1 MKSLKEF
8 INESLIETRQR
19 NESTFYNDGVLL
31 HNGYI
36 DDILF
41 EEYVSLMS
49 EGIKEM
55 YSDDDEALWQSFIE
69 GKYGVSDSFI
79 REDGYQ
85 AYHNRLNEAHICD
98 ALNENLGAAE
108 KEISDTFKPTIDK
121 KHGNK
126 YVTVSCI
133 SDIIQDVPKVRV
145 IITTKRKLT
154 DDELQQLKDIATKH
168 KCYSDVLSVRKIGT
182 GTIKCEYFVE
192 EDEDEYLKNVDDV
205 IYNKKHGILWHLT
218 TKEKANSI
226 LKNGL
231 EVRTE
236 RKISTHPPRIYF
248 LDFDTT
254 SKDIIAYKDILK
266 VNNTDDYVLLKI
278 DLKKTKHKYRFFK
291 DGVSVDVDAYFTR
304 EPISPHCISV
314 ADIDNIRKEKILV
327 HVDNFKYKVKDKIM
341 SLLKK
346 LK

>member
-8 INESLIETRQR
+8 INESLIKTRQR

-41 EEYVSLMS
+41 EEYVALMS

-79 REDGYQ
+79 HEDGYQ

-98 ALNENLGAAE
+98 ALKENLGAAE
-108 KEISDTFKPTIDK
+108 KEISDTFKPTIEK
-121 KHGNK
+121 KYGNK

-133 SDIIQDVPKVRV
+133 SDVIQDVPKVRV

-168 KCYSDVLSVRKIGT
+168 KCYADVLSVRKIGT

-192 EDEDEYLKNVDDV
+192 EDEDDYLKNVDDV

-218 TKEKANSI
+218 TKEKAKSI

-231 EVRTE
+231 EARVE
-236 RKISTHPPRIYF
+236 KKISTHPPRIYF
-248 LDFDTT
+248 LDVDTKT
-254 SKDIIAYKDILK
+254 NNIIAYKDLLRK
-266 VNNTDDYVLLKI
+266 YDNDEYTLLKI
-278 DLKKTKHKYRFFK
+278 DLKKSKHRFRFFK
-291 DGVSVDVDAYFTR
+291 DVVSVDVDAYFTR
-304 EPISPHCISV
+304 EPIPPHCISV
-314 ADIDNIRKEKILV
+314 ANIDNISKEKILI
-327 HVDNFKYKVKDKIM
+327 HLDNFRHDLKSFI
-341 SLLKK
+341 KK
-346 LK
+346 LFT

>member
-19 NESTFYNDGVLL
+19 SESTFYNDGVLL
-31 HNGYI
+31 HKGYI

-55 YSDDDEALWQSFIE
+55 YKDDDLWQSFVE

-79 REDGYQ
+79 HEDGYQ

-98 ALNENLGAAE
+98 ALNENLGSAE

-126 YVTVSCI
+126 YVTVSCV
-133 SDIIQDVPKVRV
+133 SDILQDVPKVR
-145 IITTKRKLT
+145 IIVTTKRKLA
-154 DDELQQLKDIATKH
+154 DDELQQLKDIAAKH
-168 KCYSDVLSVRKIGT
+168 KCYADYLDERRLPT
-182 GTIKCEYFVE
+182 GTLKCRYFVE

-205 IYNKKHGILWHLT
+205 IYKKKDGILWHLT
-218 TKEKANSI
+218 SKDNVDSI

-231 EVRTE
+231 EVKTE

-248 LDFDTT
+248 LDFNTA

-266 VNNTDDYVLLKI
+266 GNNTDDYVLLKI

-291 DGVSVDVDAYFTR
+291 DGLSVDVDAYFTR
-304 EPISPHCISV
+304 EPIPPHCISV
-314 ADIDNIRKEKILV
+314 ANIDDINKEKILV
-327 HVDNFKYKVKDKIM
+327 HIDNFKYKVKDKMM